1 MNKTDY
7 IREVDELHAPDSLKD
22 KISQLKPT
30 RSAKRKNSKRITAII
45 AACLAVAV
53 LVGGAYG
60 AGSSLSKNKSTNEIH
75 DESSYIHNYSNGS
88 SEDTIETGK
97 TNGSPDGTNPTS
109 QKLIKTASVSIETK
123 NADELIKKINA
134 QVGSVKGYT
143 SSLTQSK
150 HGEYMTIET
159 AVNVPAEKLDEFIEY
174 LEKAGTIT
182 ARNIRTSDVTNDY
195 TDTESQITALETEEK
210 ALLGI
215 LAKCETVQ
223 DTMDVQD
230 RLAQV
235 RGELESLRSQKKNYD
250 QRIAYSEISISIS
263 EVERV
268 KKNSSSF
275 GSQVSEKFSES
286 LYNIGQFFRNLGV
299 FVLGASPYLVIAA
312 VVIAVVIV
320 IVKKQRNKK

>member
-30 RSAKRKNSKRITAII
+30 RSVKRKNSKRITAII

-88 SEDTIETGK
+88 SEDMIETGK
-97 TNGSPDGTNPTS
+97 ANGSPDGTNPTS

-268 KKNSSSF
+268 KKNPSSF

-312 VVIAVVIV
+312 VVIAVVII

>member
-22 KISQLKPT
+22 KISQMKPA

-97 TNGSPDGTNPTS
+97 TNGYPDGTNPTS

-268 KKNSSSF
+268 KKNPSSF